1 MAQTVAT
8 SSVSGRNRR
17 PTFLWQGLLIL
28 LPVLVLAAVGFFSLR
43 QDKTLAQREAA
54 EKAQSIADEL
64 AQKLWAALAEQ
75 KDDQRFHYFEI
86 SARGELV
93 HPPPRA
99 PFALQPLNPSELSQ
113 EQGRLWSAAQQAE
126 RDERG
131 LDGAIETYRKFIQLD
146 PPRNFAASAHFG
158 LALLLARQGN
168 AQAAAEMFDLV
179 LKKYSGATGETGLP
193 LDLLAALKRLEL
205 QPRLKSQPGAPCR
218 EASTAIT
225 RHAFAAPN
233 WLTGQFLQRA
243 AEIERVAGWTNS
255 LARGLSDWN
264 DQEWLR
270 QLYDAAR
277 PHFRAN
283 AVPLASTMFNPPDRD
298 AVGDVAKQPPETTNQ
313 LLLATTSE
321 VHRVAVPRWFWFDAP
336 GNPRGTNDF
345 GGSQEA
351 FVPGPETHWFA
362 CRFDSDSPDML
373 RIGCR
378 PATDVVPELAR
389 IVHDSKQVP
398 EYFGVSLDLAGESIL
413 SSNNLPTVTLE
424 VGGKGSG
431 QHWVAAT
438 PKRPPAI
445 LASSGKLENDA
456 ELLRVHV
463 HLTSP
468 EMLYLRQNQRALLFG
483 LLIGTSALTAVAG
496 FFSARRAFH
505 KQQQLTEMKSNFVS
519 SVSHELRAPIASVR
533 LMAEGLERGK
543 IQEPS
548 KRNEYFR
555 FIVQECRR
563 LSSLIENVLDF
574 SRIEQGRKQYEFEPT
589 DLAALVRQTVKLMEP
604 AAAERNITLA
614 VSADDA
620 QRMGARAEE
629 QPGVL
634 DGPHPGPLP
643 QEREVQAPSLDIAI
657 AGEPAALP
665 EACSAAMALVPQP
678 AVDGRAIQQAL
689 VNLIDNALKHSPGGS
704 TVTIGLKF
712 PEPDAAPAGAVRAP
726 ANASLPPSGRPSI
739 QLWVEDHGDG
749 IAPEEHERI
758 FERFYRCGS
767 ELRRET
773 QGVGIGLSIVK
784 HIVEAHGGR
793 MLVRSAVG
801 EGSRFTMELPMRN
814 DTDFSERCPAS

>member
-1 MAQTVAT
+1 MSQPVAT
-8 SSVSGRNRR
+8 SSVSGRGRR

-28 LPVLVLAAVGFFSLR
+28 LPVLVLATVGFFSLR
-43 QDKTLAQREAA
+43 QDKTLAQRDAA
-54 EKAQSIADEL
+54 EKAQAIADEL
-64 AQKLWAALAEQ
+64 AQKLWAVLADQ
-75 KDDQRFHYFEI
+75 KDDQRFRYFEI
-86 SARGELV
+86 STTGELV

-99 PFALQPLNPSELSQ
+99 PFILLPFNPSELSQ

-131 LDGAIETYRKFIQLD
+131 LDAAIETYRKFIQLD

-158 LALLLARQGN
+158 LALLLAKQGN
-168 AQAAAEMFDLV
+168 TQAAAAMFDLV
-179 LKKYSGATGETGLP
+179 LKKYPGATGETGLP

-205 QPRLKSQPGAPCR
+205 QPLLPNQPGAPYR
-218 EASTAIT
+218 EASAAIT

-233 WLTGQFLQRA
+233 WLTGQFLQMA
-243 AEIERVAGWTNS
+243 ADIERVAGWTNS
-255 LARGLSDWN
+255 LARALSDWK

-270 QLYDAAR
+270 QLYDAAL
-277 PHFRAN
+277 PHFRSD
-283 AVPLASTMFNPPDRD
+283 AVPLASTMFTAPVRD
-298 AVGDVAKQPPETTNQ
+298 VVGDVEKQLPPKANQ
-313 LLLATTSE
+313 LLLATSSE
-321 VHRVAVPRWFWFDAP
+321 VRRVFVPRLFWFDAP
-336 GNPRGTNDF
+336 GHPRGTNDSA
-345 GGSQEA
+345 GSQDA
-351 FVPGPETHWFA
+351 FVPGPETHWLA
-362 CRFDSDSPDML
+362 CRFEGNSPDML

-378 PATDVVPELAR
+378 PATNVVPEMAR
-389 IVHDSKQVP
+389 IMHDSKQLP

-424 VGGKGSG
+424 GGGKGSG

-445 LASSGKLENDA
+445 LATSGKLENDA
-456 ELLRVHV
+456 DLLRVNV

-468 EMLYLRQNQRALLFG
+468 EMLYLRQNQRGLLFG

-496 FFSARRAFH
+496 FLSARRAFH
-505 KQQQLTEMKSNFVS
+505 KQQQLTEMKTNFVS

-574 SRIEQGRKQYEFEPT
+574 SRIEQGHKQYEFEPT
-589 DLAALVRQTVKLMEP
+589 DLAALVRQTARLMEP

-620 QRMGARAEE
+620 QRLGARAEE

-634 DGPHPGPLP
+634 DRPPPSPLP
-643 QEREVQAPSLDIAI
+643 RGRENQAPPLDLAI
-657 AGEPAALP
+657 DGGPAALP
-665 EACSAAMALVPQP
+665 DGPPTGEALIPQP

-689 VNLIDNALKHSPGGS
+689 VNLIDNALKH
-704 TVTIGLKF
+704 
-712 PEPDAAPAGAVRAP
+712 
-726 ANASLPPSGRPSI
+726 
-739 QLWVEDHGDG
+739 
-749 IAPEEHERI
+749 
-758 FERFYRCGS
+758 
-767 ELRRET
+767 
-773 QGVGIGLSIVK
+773 
-784 HIVEAHGGR
+784 
-793 MLVRSAVG
+793 
-801 EGSRFTMELPMRN
+801 
-814 DTDFSERCPAS
+814 